1 MADNVVLKPNE
12 KLVLMDV
19 VRSLIDKNQSA
30 VVETL
35 HDRVDG
41 NVAYVG
47 DGPHLPAHG
56 MEFGKN
62 NSKHMNAEHARSVKL
77 GDDITITFENGKYQV
92 HTPNGTAVVSDNNYD
107 MQTAWRLALRKY
119 EKGVKSLRSTAYYFR
134 DTELQDVYIS
144 AGPELEKISKFEKAT
159 NKLKN
164 MGITKFKFM
173 SDKQND

>member
-47 DGPHLPAHG
+47 D
-56 MEFGKN
+56 
-62 NSKHMNAEHARSVKL
+62 
-77 GDDITITFENGKYQV
+77 
-92 HTPNGTAVVSDNNYD
+92 
-107 MQTAWRLALRKY
+107 
-119 EKGVKSLRSTAYYFR
+119 
-134 DTELQDVYIS
+134 
-144 AGPELEKISKFEKAT
+144 
-159 NKLKN
+159 
-164 MGITKFKFM
+164 
-173 SDKQND
+173 

>member
-1 MADNVVLKPNE
+1 MADNVVLKSKE
-12 KLVLMDV
+12 KMVLMEV

-56 MEFGKN
+56 MDFGKN
-62 NSKHMNAEHARSVKL
+62 NSKHMNAGHARSVKL

-92 HTPNGTAVVSDNNYD
+92 HTPNGTAVVPDNNYD

-119 EKGVKSLRSTAYYFR
+119 EKGVKSLHSTAYYFR
-134 DTELQDVYIS
+134 DAELQDTYMND
-144 AGPELEKISKFEKAT
+144 GPELEKNSKFEKAT

-164 MGITKFKFM
+164 MGITKFRFM